1 MRIPKNYFFVKV
13 EKPYE
18 DTVSIGD
25 TKLILNTTF
34 NPLQL
39 ARQHGEVYIAPD
51 WLPKGLDFDVK
62 KGDKVYFHHL
72 ITSNT
77 ASAGTKNITNDDYKS
92 EHLIDWIEEE
102 NVYKIHWQYL
112 YARVRN
118 GNLKMLHHWNF
129 VEQKI
134 ESEEDIKSESGIF
147 LKSEQEDIE
156 LHGHMAHLSDWMK
169 EQGIKK
175 GDEVIFSENSEYK
188 MDIEGKT
195 LMRMRNQD
203 ILAKVI

>member
-92 EHLIDWIEEE
+92 EHLIDWIE
-102 NVYKIHWQYL
+102 
-112 YARVRN
+112 
-118 GNLKMLHHWNF
+118 
-129 VEQKI
+129 
-134 ESEEDIKSESGIF
+134 
-147 LKSEQEDIE
+147 
-156 LHGHMAHLSDWMK
+156 
-169 EQGIKK
+169 
-175 GDEVIFSENSEYK
+175 
-188 MDIEGKT
+188 
-195 LMRMRNQD
+195 
-203 ILAKVI
+203 